1 MGDTSE
7 ALFSPVCL
15 YTNSVLCLRSNLS
28 SRELTT
34 LSQNR
39 KTLEPVFIPRMS
51 PCRHSV
57 LMRSPRHSLS
67 VCFNPVKTARHGKPP
82 SDCVS
87 CSATAKLGRQTLT
100 PGNLNFQRQQVEKK
114 PVCCVCRRKWC
125 QMWFICWENASYKS
139 QHASVFVWDF
149 FFSAFGAEIACFAAL
164 NYCWFYSQE
173 FVPFLT
179 RMSRGRSSALWILR
193 AALDLCLGFLACPGW
208 MTLCKGR
215 HLLHPLKRSGGG

>member
-1 MGDTSE
+1 MGGTSE

-15 YTNSVLCLRSNLS
+15 DTNSVLCLRSNLS

-57 LMRSPRHSLS
+57 LMRSPRHTLS

-100 PGNLNFQRQQVEKK
+100 PGNLNFQRQQVEKSLFA
-114 PVCCVCRRKWC
+114 V
-125 QMWFICWENASYKS
+125 
-139 QHASVFVWDF
+139 
-149 FFSAFGAEIACFAAL
+149 FAAENGAKCDL
-164 NYCWFYSQE
+164 
-173 FVPFLT
+173 FVEKMRATKVNMHQCLFGIFFLRLWSRNCMFCCTELLLILFARICAVFNANVPRPFL
-179 RMSRGRSSALWILR
+179 RLMDSA
-193 AALDLCLGFLACPGW
+193 CG
-208 MTLCKGR
+208 
-215 HLLHPLKRSGGG
+215 S

>member
-7 ALFSPVCL
+7 ALFPPVCL
-15 YTNSVLCLRSNLS
+15 YTNSASCLTSNLS
-28 SRELTT
+28 SLVLTT

-57 LMRSPRHSLS
+57 LMRSPHHTLS

-100 PGNLNFQRQQVEKK
+100 PGNLNFQRQQVEKSLFA
-114 PVCCVCRRKWC
+114 V
-125 QMWFICWENASYKS
+125 
-139 QHASVFVWDF
+139 
-149 FFSAFGAEIACFAAL
+149 FAAENGAKCDL
-164 NYCWFYSQE
+164 
-173 FVPFLT
+173 FVEKMRATKVNMHQCLFGIFL
-179 RMSRGRSSALWILR
+179 SPPLEEKL
-193 AALDLCLGFLACPGW
+193 
-208 MTLCKGR
+208 
-215 HLLHPLKRSGGG
+215 HVLLHWITADFIRKNFWRI